1 MKIAFFNTKSYD
13 KHAFEEENKGFGQNI
28 TYFEL
33 GLTKETVSV
42 LNGFDAV
49 CVFVNDKL
57 DAELISSMKTAGI
70 KLIALRSAG
79 FNNVDLVA
87 ADVLGIKVVRV
98 PAYSPNSI
106 AEHAVGLVLTLAR
119 KIHKAYNRVREN
131 NFSLEG
137 LTGFELRGK
146 VVGVIGTGKIGAAF
160 AKIMHNGFGC
170 TVIAYDPNPDHELEK
185 SGVMYTSLE
194 KIYSESDVISL
205 HCPLNPATKHIINT
219 KSFELMK
226 PTVLIVNT
234 GRGALIDTK
243 AIIEALKK
251 KQIGQLALDV
261 YEYEDKLFF
270 KDLSETVI
278 EDDLIA
284 RLLTFPNVL
293 ITAHQAFLTDI
304 ALAQIAKITL
314 ENVQAFEKGK
324 KLDNEVN
331 VSFVK

>member
-1 MKIAFFNTKSYD
+1 MKLAFFNNKTYD
-13 KHAFEEENKGFGQNI
+13 KVAFEKENEEFKNDI
-28 TYFEL
+28 SYFDL

-42 LNGFDAV
+42 LKGFEAV

-57 DAELISSMKTAGI
+57 DADLIALLKTAGI

-87 ADVLGIKVVRV
+87 ANSLGIKVVRV
-98 PAYSPNSI
+98 PAYSPSSI

-119 KIHKAYNRVREN
+119 KIHKAYNRVRDG

-146 VVGVIGTGKIGAAF
+146 VIGVIGTGKIGAAF

-185 SGVMYTSLE
+185 AGIMYTSLE

-205 HCPLNPATKHIINT
+205 HCPLTPETKHIINST
-219 KSFELMK
+219 SFKLMK
-226 PTVLIVNT
+226 PSVMIVNT

-270 KDLSETVI
+270 KDLSDSVI
-278 EDDLIA
+278 EDDLIE

-293 ITAHQAFLTDI
+293 ITAHQAFLTDT

-314 ENVQAFEKGK
+314 ENIKAFEKGD
-324 KLDNEVN
+324 KLENEVGA
-331 VSFVK
+331 

>member
-1 MKIAFFNTKSYD
+1 MKLAFFNTKSYD
-13 KHAFEEENKGFGQNI
+13 KTAFEEENKEFGESI

-42 LNGFDAV
+42 LNGYDAV

-57 DAELISSMKTAGI
+57 DAELLASLKTAGI
-70 KLIALRSAG
+70 KLVALRSAG

-87 ADVLGIKVVRV
+87 ADSLAIKVVRV
-98 PAYSPNSI
+98 PAYSPCSI

-146 VVGVIGTGKIGAAF
+146 IVGVIGTGKIGAAF

-170 TVIAYDPNPDHELEK
+170 TVIAYDPNPDPELEK
-185 SGVMYTSLE
+185 IGVMYTSLE

-205 HCPLNPATKHIINT
+205 HCPLNPATKHIINVQ
-219 KSFELMK
+219 SFELMK
-226 PTVLIVNT
+226 PSVLIVNT

-243 AIIEALKK
+243 AVIEALKK

-278 EDDLIA
+278 EDDIIA

-293 ITAHQAFLTDI
+293 ITAHQAFLTDT
-304 ALAQIAKITL
+304 ALSQIAKITL
-314 ENVQAFEKGK
+314 ENIQAFEKGE
-324 KLDNEVN
+324 KLENEVN

>member
-13 KHAFEEENKGFGQNI
+13 KHAFEEENKAFGQNI

-57 DAELISSMKTAGI
+57 DAEMLSTMKTAGI

-87 ADVLGIKVVRV
+87 ADTLGIKVLRV

-106 AEHAVGLVLTLAR
+106 SEHAVGLILTLAR

-146 VVGVIGTGKIGAAF
+146 VVGVIGTGNIGAAF
-160 AKIMHNGFGC
+160 AKTMHNGFGC
-170 TVIAYDPNPDHELEK
+170 TVIAYDPFPDKELEK
-185 SGVMYTSLE
+185 IGVMYTSLQ
-194 KIYSESDVISL
+194 KIFSESDIISL
-205 HCPLNPATKHIINT
+205 HCPLTPATKHVINAD
-219 KSFELMK
+219 SFALMK
-226 PTVLIVNT
+226 PSVMIVNT

-243 AIIEALKK
+243 AVISALKK
-251 KQIGQLALDV
+251 KQIGSLALDV

-270 KDLSETVI
+270 KDLSATVI
-278 EDDLIA
+278 EDDLIL

-293 ITAHQAFLTDI
+293 ITAHQAFLTETALGEI
-304 ALAQIAKITL
+304 ASTTLA
-314 ENVQAFEKGK
+314 NVTAFEKGE
-324 KLDNEVN
+324 KLENEVN
-331 VSFVK
+331 VSFMK

>member
-1 MKIAFFNTKSYD
+1 MRLAFFSTKKYE
-13 KHAFEEENKGFGQNI
+13 KEAFAKANLAGSTNI
-28 TYFEL
+28 TFFTPSLSQDTMALSEGFE
-33 GLTKETVSV
+33 
-42 LNGFDAV
+42 AV
-49 CVFVNDKL
+49 CVFVNDKV
-57 DAELISSMKTAGI
+57 DAAVLSGLKAAGVR
-70 KLIALRSAG
+70 LVALRSAG
-79 FNNVDLVA
+79 FNHVDLVA
-87 ADVLGIKVVRV
+87 ADNLGIKVVRV
-98 PAYSPNSI
+98 PAYSPSSV

-119 KIHKAYNRVREN
+119 RIHKAYNRVREG

-146 VVGVIGTGKIGAAF
+146 VIGVIGTGKIGADF
-160 AKIMHNGFGC
+160 AKIMHHGFGC
-170 TVIAYDPNPDHELEK
+170 TVIAYDPIPSHELES
-185 SGVMYTSLE
+185 SGIMYTSLE

-205 HCPLNPATKHIINT
+205 HCPLRPETKHIINA

-226 PTVLIVNT
+226 PNVLIVNT

-243 AIIEALKK
+243 AVIEALKK

-293 ITAHQAFLTDI
+293 ITAHQAFLTDT
-304 ALAQIAKITL
+304 ALEQIAEVTL
-314 ENVQAFEKGK
+314 SNILAFEKGE
-324 KLDNEVN
+324 KLENEVN
-331 VSFVK
+331 ASFVK